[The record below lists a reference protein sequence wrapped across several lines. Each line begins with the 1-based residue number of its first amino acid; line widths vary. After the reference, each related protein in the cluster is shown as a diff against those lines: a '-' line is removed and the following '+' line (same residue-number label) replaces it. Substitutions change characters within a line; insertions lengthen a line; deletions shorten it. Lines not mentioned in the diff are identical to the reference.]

1 MKWKTKKKIAYEI
14 AKEFWNN
21 SNERLRTKMMRDY
34 IEYINCI
41 LDEPYK
47 LDNYDY
53 LKLAECDWKGIPL
66 YNEYKPG
73 CYAEPSDLRTSVCYY
88 LGIGLYEG
96 KKRSDYLSSADP
108 LSFKF
113 AGQSPRQI

>member
-1 MKWKTKKKIAYEI
+1 MKWKTKKKIAYQI

-21 SNERLRTKMMRDY
+21 STERLRTKMVRDY
-34 IEYINCI
+34 IEYLNCI

-73 CYAEPSDLRTSVCYY
+73 CYAEPNDLRTSVCYY

-96 KKRSDYLSSADP
+96 QKSGDIKYQREYRLKT
-108 LSFKF
+108 LGIK
-113 AGQSPRQI
+113 